1 MHAVSIIFKNSYGKV
16 RAELGFYRASWVFF
30 CFWSCRGLMR
40 MLHGMPEI
48 EMNDDLNFSAI
59 AHSDKQI
66 SRQTSTMIVFSNA
79 LVETLLTK
87 LRDSALYVLFG
98 SYRKTERITVSRSML
113 FSNAADAPVCFH
125 AESTAANLNP

>member
-1 MHAVSIIFKNSYGKV
+1 
-16 RAELGFYRASWVFF
+16 
-30 CFWSCRGLMR
+30 